1 MELRLSEVLEDN
13 ETKRIDSEFFK
24 KEYVL
29 NDRLILKYCNGFY
42 YFKDAIKK
50 MAGGA
55 TPLGAEYQEIGIP
68 FLRVQNIMKNYF
80 SLNDVVY
87 ISSEQDKE
95 LKRSKLKLDD
105 VLLTIT
111 GVSYGKSAVVYNE
124 IVNSNI
130 NQHSVRIEVDKSK
143 VLPSFVSTFLN
154 SKNGKLQAD
163 RNVTGVT
170 RPALDYEAIKKFKIP
185 VLSTRFQIYTETL
198 VKSAHEKLEESKKLY
213 REAEELLLEELG
225 LKDFELSRDSVAV
238 KSFADSF
245 GTSGRLDA
253 EYYQPKYDDII
264 TKIKSYK
271 CGWKNIRDV
280 LSGDIKNGTTPDEII
295 KEYIP
300 DSNYFLRAEAF
311 NDDLT
316 MNYESLYSMGSDTF
330 KKYKNISATQND
342 ILVSMTG
349 TIGNVAVVDKKIN
362 AIINQ
367 NIVKLTANKEIFN
380 HYVLAL
386 YIKTTGKQLLVREQT
401 GNVQPYVNIPN
412 FSNLIVPLL
421 DGSVQS
427 QIEVKINES
436 FKLRSESKNLL
447 EQAKKALED
456 AIEKGE
462 ENV

>member
-1 MELRLSEVLEDN
+1 VELRLSEVLEDN